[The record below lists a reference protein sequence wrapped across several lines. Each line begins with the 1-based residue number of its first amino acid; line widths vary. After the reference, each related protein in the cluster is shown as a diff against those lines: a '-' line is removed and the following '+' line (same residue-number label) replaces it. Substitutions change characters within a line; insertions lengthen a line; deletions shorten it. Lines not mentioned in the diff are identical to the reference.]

1 MINCLCVYFSGFSAL
16 EGYFGHFVSKGKLV
30 IMVRIIF
37 IVSSENHYFIK
48 LLVGCSNLFYNR

>member
-1 MINCLCVYFSGFSAL
+1 VINCLCVYFNRFSVL

-37 IVSSENHYFIK
+37 SISSENHYFFRV
-48 LLVGCSNLFYNR
+48 LVGSSDLFYNR